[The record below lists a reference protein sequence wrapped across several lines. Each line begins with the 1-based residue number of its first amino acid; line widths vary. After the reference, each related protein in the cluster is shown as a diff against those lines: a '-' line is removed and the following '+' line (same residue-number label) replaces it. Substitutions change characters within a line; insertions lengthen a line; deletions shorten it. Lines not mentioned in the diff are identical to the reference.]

1 MNQSHIELPHM
12 MIDEIQPRLIASRL
26 SPSDFDDDVIHIEDH
41 SVLAPNVGLNS
52 RFN

>member
-12 MIDEIQPRLIASRL
+12 MNDEIQPKLIAARL
-26 SPSDFDDDVIHIEDH
+26 SPSDIDDDVIHIEDH
-41 SVLAPNVGLNS
+41 SVLVPNIVLNS

>member
-1 MNQSHIELPHM
+1 MNQSHIEPPHM
-12 MIDEIQPRLIASRL
+12 MNDEIQPRLIAARS

-41 SVLAPNVGLNS
+41 SVLAPNIDLNS